1 MSHRKMIQQLKQP
14 EQTIKKTLPP
24 LEMPLEL
31 KPVVESLDANQAQI
45 MEMHKEQN
53 NLYGTL
59 RVQEEQT
66 KQQIKSIKELLHKI
80 NHGDVLIRNISV
92 PWGMGQ
98 VRNLTDSD
106 TKEYID
112 TYLKQL
118 EIEENKLKSITVQRQ
133 HRGDE
138 VGENRLKILRMFWYM
153 LVKQH
158 GFKDDELYEHC
169 RDYMDATTK
178 PSSFL
183 KTEKEVNDIIKKAQE
198 IKT

>member
-1 MSHRKMIQQLKQP
+1 MADETP
-14 EQTIKKTLPP
+14 NEIKPI
-24 LEMPLEL
+24 
-31 KPVVESLDANQAQI
+31 VEALDANQAQI

-53 NLYGTL
+53 NLYGTI

-66 KQQIKSIKELLHKI
+66 KQQINSIKELIHKMKK
-80 NHGDVLIRNISV
+80 GQRGEKGGVKVRNISV

-98 VRNLTDSD
+98 VRNLSD
-106 TKEYID
+106 ADYDEYIQ

-118 EIEENKLKSITVQRQ
+118 EIEENKLKALVGQRQ

-169 RDYMDATTK
+169 RNYMDATIK

-183 KTEKEVNDIIKKAQE
+183 RTEKDVNDTIKKAQE